1 MVGGWLLENP
11 TTSALY
17 GLAVS
22 LYERIGQPMK
32 AVTIR
37 EKFESYLAGLESK
50 SESTRVRYR
59 QIIGEFLSSLGDRV
73 KRNLTALSS
82 FLVTANDAVNDNA
95 AINLGG
101 GTMALNGNVGEVVG
115 QLKLSANSTLDMGTG
130 NSWVSFAGLGA
141 LLDNATRLNVYNYTP
156 R

>member
-32 AVTIR
+32 VVTIR
-37 EKFESYLAGLESK
+37 EEFDAYLAGIESK

-82 FLVTANDAVNDNA
+82 FLVTADDTVNDNA

-101 GTMALNGNVGEVVG
+101 GTMALNGNVGVG

-141 LLDNATRLNVYNYTP
+141 LLDNATRLNVHNYTP
-156 R
+156 G